1 MRKFNLEEVN
11 NMSEETMRQI
21 LRDEVINQQM
31 QERADAERIAAK
43 EQAKRE
49 EAARMDAFFAQRFQN
64 SRPQFGNQY

>member
-31 QERADAERIAAK
+31 QERADAERIAAE
-43 EQAKRE
+43 EQAKQ
-49 EAARMDAFFAQRFQN
+49 EATARMDAFFAQRFQN
-64 SRPQFGNQY
+64 SRPKFGDQY